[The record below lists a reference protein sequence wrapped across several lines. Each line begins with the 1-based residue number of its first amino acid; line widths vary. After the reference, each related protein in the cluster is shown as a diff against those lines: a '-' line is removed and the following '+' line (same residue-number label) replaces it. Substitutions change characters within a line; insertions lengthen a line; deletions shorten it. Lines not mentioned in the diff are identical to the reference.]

1 LITSNNNNNNNNKRK
16 DIQPTTNK
24 FHLSVLTYIANFTT
38 RLLLLL
44 LLRCIEHT
52 NRIDNVSTSHLVLGK
67 LGLRAAVRC
76 QPNHGKLALLA
87 EEQIRK
93 EHADV

>member
-1 LITSNNNNNNNNKRK
+1 LITSNNNNNKNKRK

-38 RLLLLL
+38 RLLLL